1 MKPRNRPTRTNR
13 LFVHL
18 TDAEMA
24 KLDQMRGSVAR
35 SAYVRSL
42 LTNSGRAGVADTA
55 EALRLLSES
64 ARAGSI
70 QAQIALE
77 RALRAAGPEPEG
89 DLLDELARR
98 RGVA

>member
-1 MKPRNRPTRTNR
+1 MSESRQISVKLPKPTLER
-13 LFVHL
+13 LEAMAAERGHSRAAMIRVL
-18 TDAEMA
+18 IEADAPA
-24 KLDQMRGSVAR
+24 G
-35 SAYVRSL
+35 
-42 LTNSGRAGVADTA
+42 GVASGA